1 MALGA
6 ALNPLGAEAP
16 LQQLEHFGLFMQQPT
31 APEALAQLF
40 DWSVIQLLLLCG
52 GQIP

>member
-1 MALGA
+1 MTLGA
-6 ALNPLGAEAP
+6 ALNLLAAKTP
-16 LQQLEHFGLFMQQPT
+16 LQQLEHFGLFMQQLT

-40 DWSVIQLLLLCG
+40 DRSVIQLLLLCS